1 MLRKR
6 AIRLNEKRAIKL
18 KEIEL
23 SNSYKKESSRI
34 IGLPSFCLL
43 STIKDLH
50 LIL

>member
-6 AIRLNEKRAIKL
+6 AIRLNEKRAIKF
-18 KEIEL
+18 KE
-23 SNSYKKESSRI
+23 KESSRI